1 MKQKNWNNL
10 PLIWYW
16 THGYGKAV
24 IQGLA
29 IRNQF
34 DNRIVFVLRGEHD
47 HGESWCIVDFPAS
60 L

>member
-47 HGESWCIVDFPAS
+47 HGKSWCIVDFRAS
-60 L
+60 R